1 VPDMPIRR
9 FRDVGALVRA
19 VRESRGLTQAELAE
33 QLAFSRDY
41 LRTLEVG
48 RPTVHDTRLFR
59 TLDALGIGLTA
70 SFDLGPGG
78 ADGD

>member
-1 VPDMPIRR
+1 MSIRR
-9 FRDVGALVRA
+9 FRDIGALVRA
-19 VRESRGLTQAELAE
+19 AREARGLTQADLAE

-70 SFDLGPGG
+70 TFDLEPGDSN
-78 ADGD
+78 AD